1 MNVRHE
7 AATVLHAG
15 AMPREF
21 PPAVSPDTLAVVEQ
35 VFAQVLQGVRERA
48 VPALDGAAEYDSWLP
63 PRH

>member
-7 AATVLHAG
+7 SATLPHAG
-15 AMPREF
+15 ALPRDF
-21 PPAVSPDTLAVVEQ
+21 PQPVSLETLAVVEQ

-48 VPALDGAAEYDSWLP
+48 ERALDGAAEYASWLP